1 MGRVKIVACDPG
13 ESFGHCVGEDNVL
26 QYAGT
31 VDMWEF
37 VHTLGAVLLKE
48 RLDGQPV
55 DKRDHDPELLERL
68 GGAGGAAPPEQVVV
82 EDWALYPWVL
92 KQGGLDFDKCR
103 TARAIGAIEYIC
115 RASGTPYTLQPASI
129 KDTAQAAGV
138 EELYLSPRHENRHAN
153 DAMQHFV
160 YFNLRRGQPPVQWAQ
175 EGAAV

>member
-1 MGRVKIVACDPG
+1 MKIVACDPG

-26 QYAGT
+26 HYAGT

-37 VHTLGAVLLKE
+37 VHALGDALLTHQGDSNQE
-48 RLDGQPV
+48 LCTHLLDA
-55 DKRDHDPELLERL
+55 DH
-68 GGAGGAAPPEQVVV
+68 VVI

-92 KQGGLDFDKCR
+92 QQGGLDYDKCR
-103 TARAIGAIEYIC
+103 TARAIGACEYIC
-115 RASGTPYTLQPASI
+115 RASDTPYTLQPASI

-138 EELYLSPRHENRHAN
+138 EELYMSPRHENRHAN

-175 EGAAV
+175 EGAAA